1 MIPQFRVSGFIGETP
16 ATADDLAAFLASA
29 AGQPVEIVVNSP
41 GGSAYE
47 GAAMLAEM
55 QRYPGRV
62 AVLIEGIAASAA
74 SLVAMGGDEILI
86 DAAAV
91 LMIHNPASLTIGT
104 AADHRASADTL
115 DKLGGI
121 YADAYAARS
130 GNRVADVLEWMA
142 AETWM
147 TAEEAVA
154 LGFADRV
161 TGKPETSQPRARMVQ
176 ARAQWAATM
185 RQNAERNSHVTA

>member
-1 MIPQFRVSGFIGETP
+1 
-16 ATADDLAAFLASA
+16 
-29 AGQPVEIVVNSP
+29 
-41 GGSAYE
+41 
-47 GAAMLAEM
+47 MLAEM

-62 AVLIEGIAASAA
+62 VVLIEGIAASAA

-104 AADHRASADTL
+104 AAEHRASADTL
-115 DKLGGI
+115 DKLAGTYG
-121 YADAYAARS
+121 AAYAART
-130 GNRVADVLEWMA
+130 GNRVVDVLEWMA
-142 AETWM
+142 AETWL

-161 TGKPETSQPRARMVQ
+161 IGQPDTAKPRARMVQ
-176 ARAQWAATM
+176 ARSQWAATM
-185 RQNAERNSHVTA
+185 RQIEGTHHEPA

>member
-1 MIPQFRVSGFIGETP
+1 MILQHRVSGFIGEPP
-16 ATADDLAAFLASA
+16 ATADDLARFLAA
-29 AGQPVEIVVNSP
+29 AGGQPVEVVVNSP
-41 GGSAYE
+41 GGDAYE
-47 GAAMLAEM
+47 GSAMLAEM

-62 AVLIEGIAASAA
+62 TVLIEGIAASAA

-91 LMIHNPASLTIGT
+91 LMIHNPATLTIGT
-104 AADHRASADTL
+104 AADLRASADTL
-115 DKLGGI
+115 DKLAGI
-121 YADAYAARS
+121 YAAAYAARS
-130 GNRVADVLEWMA
+130 GNRTVDVLGWMHS
-142 AETWM
+142 ETWM

-161 TGKPETSQPRARMVQ
+161 IGQPEIAKPRARMVQ

-185 RQNAERNSHVTA
+185 RQMERKPHEPA